1 MGISFREKLSSASKK
16 LREAAGDVRGKAAPL
31 REKLTSLHV
40 KGIHKENAGAADAEA
55 EQGTAGTKST
65 SGRFH
70 MPHFPFTG
78 RKPGEPERPAS
89 AQSAAPGAAPEE
101 KTATQP
107 EAGTEQKDGEIT
119 GRMKWVANPL
129 KSGWDALS
137 GKMPPKEKVEEKMD
151 RAGSFLK
158 KQAGILAA
166 NLPRRED
173 FSEAFSRA
181 GEKAREGFR
190 AVSGKIRSAGA
201 KNGEEQSGPSLR
213 ERVDELRDILYIKR
227 KKSRPEEKD
236 VPGTS
241 VTSADGATQSAETG
255 RNVEK
260 GAATEGGRP
269 TAEQQEA
276 ELGRLKWVA
285 NPLKYGWQAVTKKIP
300 HGEDVSAA
308 AQKAGQ
314 LLKEGASSVSA
325 AAERIREN
333 RKVAAACRTV
343 ADKAREGLR
352 NVEGRIPLLKK
363 FQNKKQDEQS
373 SGPSAE
379 DIWLLGKSEVTS
391 SPAKDGTAAP
401 GQTPGSDVIEADSLL
416 ITEPPSNNVSS
427 DKAQEQTAPEPIAE
441 SVSEVTPAE
450 SAQPDEEAVS
460 TQNAAETVAE
470 TALSESAQPE
480 EKAASTQNSAET
492 VAETAPSESV
502 QPEEEAVS
510 TQDAAETVA
519 EAAPSESAQPEEEA
533 APTQDAAETVAEAA
547 PAESA
552 QPEEKNVSTQD
563 AAETVAEAAPSE
575 SVQPEEEAVSTQ
587 DAAETVAEA
596 APSESAQP
604 EEEAAPTQD
613 AAETVAE
620 AAPAESAQPE
630 EKNVSTQD
638 AAETVAEAAPSESVQ
653 PEEEAVSTQDA
664 AETVAEAAPSESA
677 QPDEEAVSTQNAA
690 ETVAETARS
699 ESAQP
704 EEETAGGHQ
713 AAETA
718 PEEKLESSD
727 SGKEAAPG
735 FFGRLKN
742 RVSGRAKHL
751 KPVREVVGYT
761 AGKAGSI
768 VKEELGAVADRLP
781 DREAVAGA
789 MKGAVRDARKK
800 LSSAAEGL
808 KKKAGDAADINFA
821 EKAREGAGFLRGR
834 FRSLREKIHPAEE
847 IRKSAAAAGNRIRN
861 AADRAEEDIREAA
874 ERIPSGETVRENVRG
889 VLGRMG
895 SLQEKLR
902 RKPADPYQSGNRGVQ
917 AIGRLARG
925 ISHGA
930 ADLADMSHALGSM
943 AANGLTNKA
952 ALPALEELL
961 NQTFRH
967 YGKVRS
973 IEFRDGTLALG
984 MKISGIREIVPVSV
998 GTVIMSPDGRTLSFS
1013 DFASTVPAVARGLEL
1028 LAVENGPVSVAD
1040 RKTAAVLRSARWLGL
1055 INTQKGRK

>member
-40 KGIHKENAGAADAEA
+40 KGIHKENAGAADADA
-55 EQGTAGTKST
+55 EQGTAETKST

-78 RKPGEPERPAS
+78 RKPGEPESPAS
-89 AQSAAPGAAPEE
+89 AQSAASGAAPEE

-107 EAGTEQKDGEIT
+107 KAGTEQKDGEIT

-137 GKMPPKEKVEEKMD
+137 DKMPPKEKVEEKMD

-190 AVSGKIRSAGA
+190 AVSGKIRSASA

-213 ERVDELRDILYIKR
+213 ERVDELRDILYIKK

-241 VTSADGATQSAETG
+241 GTSADGTTQSAETG

-260 GAATEGGRP
+260 GAAPEGGQP

-314 LLKEGASSVSA
+314 LLKEGSSSVSA
-325 AAERIREN
+325 AAERICEN

-363 FQNKKQDEQS
+363 FQNKKQDGQS

-391 SPAKDGTAAP
+391 SPAKEETATL

-416 ITEPPSNNVSS
+416 ITEQPSNNVSS
-427 DKAQEQTAPEPIAE
+427 GKAQDQTAPEPIAE

-450 SAQPDEEAVS
+450 SAQPEKEAAP
-460 TQNAAETVAE
+460 TQDAAETVAE
-470 TALSESAQPE
+470 A
-480 EKAASTQNSAET
+480 
-492 VAETAPSESV
+492 APSESV
-502 QPEEEAVS
+502 QPEEEAAP

-533 APTQDAAETVAEAA
+533 A
-547 PAESA
+547 
-552 QPEEKNVSTQD
+552 
-563 AAETVAEAAPSE
+563 
-575 SVQPEEEAVSTQ
+575 
-587 DAAETVAEA
+587 
-596 APSESAQP
+596 
-604 EEEAAPTQD
+604 
-613 AAETVAE
+613 
-620 AAPAESAQPE
+620 
-630 EKNVSTQD
+630 
-638 AAETVAEAAPSESVQ
+638 
-653 PEEEAVSTQDA
+653 
-664 AETVAEAAPSESA
+664 
-677 QPDEEAVSTQNAA
+677 
-690 ETVAETARS
+690 
-699 ESAQP
+699 
-704 EEETAGGHQ
+704 GGHQ

-718 PEEKLESSD
+718 PEEKPESSD

-761 AGKAGSI
+761 AGQAGSI

-781 DREAVAGA
+781 DREAIAGA
-789 MKGAVRDARKK
+789 MKGAVRDAREK

-847 IRKSAAAAGNRIRN
+847 IRKSAEAAGNRIRN
-861 AADRAEEDIREAA
+861 AAGRAEEDIREAA

-902 RKPADPYQSGNRGVQ
+902 RKPADPYQSGNRGIQ

-952 ALPALEELL
+952 ALPALEGLL

-1040 RKTAAVLRSARWLGL
+1040 GKTAAVLRSARWLGL

>member
-40 KGIHKENAGAADAEA
+40 KGIHKENAGAADADA

-78 RKPGEPERPAS
+78 RKPGEPESPAS

-137 GKMPPKEKVEEKMD
+137 DKMPPKEKVEEKMD

-236 VPGTS
+236 VPGTPG
-241 VTSADGATQSAETG
+241 TSADRTTQSAETG

-260 GAATEGGRP
+260 GAAPEGGQP

-416 ITEPPSNNVSS
+416 ITEQPSNNVSS
-427 DKAQEQTAPEPIAE
+427 GKAQDQTAPEPIAE
-441 SVSEVTPAE
+441 PVSEVTPAE
-450 SAQPDEEAVS
+450 SVQPEEEAVS
-460 TQNAAETVAE
+460 TQGTAETAAETV
-470 TALSESAQPE
+470 LSESAQPE

-492 VAETAPSESV
+492 VAEAVPSESA
-502 QPEEEAVS
+502 QPEEEAVP

-519 EAAPSESAQPEEEA
+519 EAVPSESAQPEEEA

-552 QPEEKNVSTQD
+552 QPEE
-563 AAETVAEAAPSE
+563 
-575 SVQPEEEAVSTQ
+575 
-587 DAAETVAEA
+587 
-596 APSESAQP
+596 
-604 EEEAAPTQD
+604 EAAPTQD

-630 EKNVSTQD
+630 EKTVSTQD
-638 AAETVAEAAPSESVQ
+638 AAETVAETACSESVQ

-677 QPDEEAVSTQNAA
+677 QPDEE
-690 ETVAETARS
+690 
-699 ESAQP
+699 
-704 EEETAGGHQ
+704 TAGGNQ

-718 PEEKLESSD
+718 PEEKPESSD

-789 MKGAVRDARKK
+789 MKGAVRDAREKF
-800 LSSAAEGL
+800 SSAAEGL

-1040 RKTAAVLRSARWLGL
+1040 GKTAAVLRSARWLGL

>member
-31 REKLTSLHV
+31 REKLASLHV
-40 KGIHKENAGAADAEA
+40 KGIHKENAGAADADA

-78 RKPGEPERPAS
+78 RKPGEPESPAS

-137 GKMPPKEKVEEKMD
+137 DKMPPKEKVEEKMD

-236 VPGTS
+236 VPGTPG
-241 VTSADGATQSAETG
+241 TSADRTTQSAETG

-260 GAATEGGRP
+260 GAAPEGGQP

-416 ITEPPSNNVSS
+416 ITEQPSNNVSS
-427 DKAQEQTAPEPIAE
+427 GKAQDQTAPEPIAE
-441 SVSEVTPAE
+441 PVSEVTPAE
-450 SAQPDEEAVS
+450 SVQPEEEAVS
-460 TQNAAETVAE
+460 TQGTAETAAETV
-470 TALSESAQPE
+470 LSESAQPE

-492 VAETAPSESV
+492 VAEAVPSESA

-510 TQDAAETVA
+510 TQNAAETVAETARSESAQPEEEAVPTQDAAETVA
-519 EAAPSESAQPEEEA
+519 EAVPSESAQPEEEA

-552 QPEEKNVSTQD
+552 QPEEKTVSTQD
-563 AAETVAEAAPSE
+563 
-575 SVQPEEEAVSTQ
+575 
-587 DAAETVAEA
+587 
-596 APSESAQP
+596 
-604 EEEAAPTQD
+604 
-613 AAETVAE
+613 
-620 AAPAESAQPE
+620 
-630 EKNVSTQD
+630 
-638 AAETVAEAAPSESVQ
+638 
-653 PEEEAVSTQDA
+653 
-664 AETVAEAAPSESA
+664 
-677 QPDEEAVSTQNAA
+677 AA

-699 ESAQP
+699 ESVQP
-704 EEETAGGHQ
+704 EEK
-713 AAETA
+713 
-718 PEEKLESSD
+718 PESSD

-789 MKGAVRDARKK
+789 MKGAVRDAREK

-930 ADLADMSHALGSM
+930 ADLADMTHALGSM

-1040 RKTAAVLRSARWLGL
+1040 GKTAAVLRSARWLGL

>member
-16 LREAAGDVRGKAAPL
+16 LRETAGDVRGKAAPL

-40 KGIHKENAGAADAEA
+40 KGIHKENAGAADADA

-78 RKPGEPERPAS
+78 RKPGEPESPAS

-137 GKMPPKEKVEEKMD
+137 DKMPPKEKVEEKMD

-236 VPGTS
+236 VPGTPG
-241 VTSADGATQSAETG
+241 TSADRTTQSAETG

-260 GAATEGGRP
+260 GAAPEGGQP

-416 ITEPPSNNVSS
+416 ITEQPSNNVSS
-427 DKAQEQTAPEPIAE
+427 GKAQDQTAPEPIAE
-441 SVSEVTPAE
+441 PVSEVTPAE
-450 SAQPDEEAVS
+450 SVQPEEEAVS
-460 TQNAAETVAE
+460 TQGTAETAAETAR
-470 TALSESAQPE
+470 SESA
-480 EKAASTQNSAET
+480 
-492 VAETAPSESV
+492 

-519 EAAPSESAQPEEEA
+519 EAVPSESAQPEEEA

-552 QPEEKNVSTQD
+552 QPEEKTVSTQD
-563 AAETVAEAAPSE
+563 AAETVAETAR
-575 SVQPEEEAVSTQ
+575 
-587 DAAETVAEA
+587 
-596 APSESAQP
+596 
-604 EEEAAPTQD
+604 
-613 AAETVAE
+613 
-620 AAPAESAQPE
+620 
-630 EKNVSTQD
+630 
-638 AAETVAEAAPSESVQ
+638 SESVQ

-677 QPDEEAVSTQNAA
+677 QPDEE
-690 ETVAETARS
+690 
-699 ESAQP
+699 
-704 EEETAGGHQ
+704 TAGGNQ

-718 PEEKLESSD
+718 PEEKPESSD

-789 MKGAVRDARKK
+789 MKGAVRDAREK

-1040 RKTAAVLRSARWLGL
+1040 GKTAAVLRSARWLGL
-1055 INTQKGRK
+1055 INTQQGRK

>member
-40 KGIHKENAGAADAEA
+40 KGIHKENAGAADADA
-55 EQGTAGTKST
+55 EQGTAETKST

-78 RKPGEPERPAS
+78 RKPGEPESPAS
-89 AQSAAPGAAPEE
+89 AQSAASGAAPEE

-107 EAGTEQKDGEIT
+107 KAGTEQKDGEIT

-137 GKMPPKEKVEEKMD
+137 DKMPPKEKVEEKMD

-190 AVSGKIRSAGA
+190 AVSGKIRSASA

-213 ERVDELRDILYIKR
+213 ERVDELRDILYIKK

-241 VTSADGATQSAETG
+241 GTSADGTTQSAETG

-260 GAATEGGRP
+260 GAAPEGGQP

-314 LLKEGASSVSA
+314 LLKEGSSSVSA
-325 AAERIREN
+325 AAERICEN

-363 FQNKKQDEQS
+363 FQNKKQDGQS

-391 SPAKDGTAAP
+391 SPAKEETATL

-416 ITEPPSNNVSS
+416 ITEQPSNNVSS
-427 DKAQEQTAPEPIAE
+427 GKAQDQTAPEPIAE

-450 SAQPDEEAVS
+450 SAQPEKEA
-460 TQNAAETVAE
+460 
-470 TALSESAQPE
+470 
-480 EKAASTQNSAET
+480 
-492 VAETAPSESV
+492 AP
-502 QPEEEAVS
+502 

-519 EAAPSESAQPEEEA
+519 EAAPSESAKPEEEVVSTQDTAETAAETVLSESAQSEEKA
-533 APTQDAAETVAEAA
+533 APTQNATETA
-547 PAESA
+547 
-552 QPEEKNVSTQD
+552 
-563 AAETVAEAAPSE
+563 
-575 SVQPEEEAVSTQ
+575 
-587 DAAETVAEA
+587 AEA

-604 EEEAAPTQD
+604 EEEAA
-613 AAETVAE
+613 
-620 AAPAESAQPE
+620 
-630 EKNVSTQD
+630 
-638 AAETVAEAAPSESVQ
+638 
-653 PEEEAVSTQDA
+653 
-664 AETVAEAAPSESA
+664 
-677 QPDEEAVSTQNAA
+677 
-690 ETVAETARS
+690 
-699 ESAQP
+699 
-704 EEETAGGHQ
+704 GGHQ

-718 PEEKLESSD
+718 PEEKPESSD

-761 AGKAGSI
+761 AGQAGSI

-781 DREAVAGA
+781 DREAIAGA
-789 MKGAVRDARKK
+789 MKGAVRDAREK

-847 IRKSAAAAGNRIRN
+847 IRKSAEAAGNRIRN
-861 AADRAEEDIREAA
+861 AAGRAEEDIREAA

-902 RKPADPYQSGNRGVQ
+902 RKPADPYQSGNRGIQ

-952 ALPALEELL
+952 ALPALEGLL

-1040 RKTAAVLRSARWLGL
+1040 GKTAAVLRSARWLGL

>member
-40 KGIHKENAGAADAEA
+40 KGIHKENAGAADAGA
-55 EQGTAGTKST
+55 EQGTAETKST

-78 RKPGEPERPAS
+78 RKPGEPESPAS

-137 GKMPPKEKVEEKMD
+137 DKMPPKEKVEEKMD

-236 VPGTS
+236 VPGTPG
-241 VTSADGATQSAETG
+241 TSADRTTQSAETG

-260 GAATEGGRP
+260 GAAPEGGQP

-533 APTQDAAETVAEAA
+533 ASTQNSAETVAEA
-547 PAESA
+547 
-552 QPEEKNVSTQD
+552 V
-563 AAETVAEAAPSE
+563 PSE
-575 SVQPEEEAVSTQ
+575 SAQPEEEAVSTQ

-596 APSESAQP
+596 VPSESAQP

-630 EKNVSTQD
+630 EKTVSTQD
-638 AAETVAEAAPSESVQ
+638 AAETVAETACSESVQ

-677 QPDEEAVSTQNAA
+677 QPDEE
-690 ETVAETARS
+690 
-699 ESAQP
+699 
-704 EEETAGGHQ
+704 TAGGNQ

-718 PEEKLESSD
+718 PEEKPESSD

-789 MKGAVRDARKK
+789 MKGAVRDAREK

-1040 RKTAAVLRSARWLGL
+1040 GKTAAVLRSARWLGL
-1055 INTQKGRK
+1055 INTQQGRK

>member
-40 KGIHKENAGAADAEA
+40 KGIHKENAGAADADA
-55 EQGTAGTKST
+55 EQRTAGTKST

-78 RKPGEPERPAS
+78 RKPGEPESPAS

-137 GKMPPKEKVEEKMD
+137 DKMPPKEKVEEKMD

-236 VPGTS
+236 VPGTPG
-241 VTSADGATQSAETG
+241 TSADRTTQSAETG

-260 GAATEGGRP
+260 GAAPEGGQP

-492 VAETAPSESV
+492 VAEAVPSESA

-519 EAAPSESAQPEEEA
+519 EAVPSESAQPEEEA

-552 QPEEKNVSTQD
+552 QPEEKT
-563 AAETVAEAAPSE
+563 
-575 SVQPEEEAVSTQ
+575 
-587 DAAETVAEA
+587 
-596 APSESAQP
+596 
-604 EEEAAPTQD
+604 
-613 AAETVAE
+613 
-620 AAPAESAQPE
+620 
-630 EKNVSTQD
+630 
-638 AAETVAEAAPSESVQ
+638 
-653 PEEEAVSTQDA
+653 VSTQDA

-677 QPDEEAVSTQNAA
+677 QPDEE
-690 ETVAETARS
+690 
-699 ESAQP
+699 
-704 EEETAGGHQ
+704 TAGGNQ

-718 PEEKLESSD
+718 PEEKPESSD

-789 MKGAVRDARKK
+789 MKGAVRDAREK

-1040 RKTAAVLRSARWLGL
+1040 GKTAAVLRSARWLGL
-1055 INTQKGRK
+1055 INTQQGRK

>member
-31 REKLTSLHV
+31 RGKLTSLHV
-40 KGIHKENAGAADAEA
+40 KGIHKGNAGAADADA
-55 EQGTAGTKST
+55 EQGTAETKST

-78 RKPGEPERPAS
+78 RKPGEPESPAS
-89 AQSAAPGAAPEE
+89 AQSSAPGAAPEE

-137 GKMPPKEKVEEKMD
+137 DKMPPKEKVEEKMD

-213 ERVDELRDILYIKR
+213 ERVDELRDILYIKK

-241 VTSADGATQSAETG
+241 GTSADGTTQSAETG

-260 GAATEGGRP
+260 GAAPEGGQP

-314 LLKEGASSVSA
+314 LLKEGSSSVSA
-325 AAERIREN
+325 AAERICEN

-391 SPAKDGTAAP
+391 SPAKEETAAP

-416 ITEPPSNNVSS
+416 ITEQPSNNVFSG
-427 DKAQEQTAPEPIAE
+427 KAQDQTAPEPIAE
-441 SVSEVTPAE
+441 PVSEVMPAE
-450 SAQPDEEAVS
+450 SAQPDEEAAP
-460 TQNAAETVAE
+460 TQDAAETVAE
-470 TALSESAQPE
+470 AAPAESAQPEEEAVPTQDAAETVAEAAPAESAQPE
-480 EKAASTQNSAET
+480 EKAASTQN
-492 VAETAPSESV
+492 
-502 QPEEEAVS
+502 
-510 TQDAAETVA
+510 AAETVA
-519 EAAPSESAQPEEEA
+519 EAAPAESAQPEEEA

-552 QPEEKNVSTQD
+552 QPEEKTVSTQD
-563 AAETVAEAAPSE
+563 AAETVAETALSE

-596 APSESAQP
+596 VPSESAQSEEKAAPTQNATETAAEAAPSESAQP
-604 EEEAAPTQD
+604 EEEA
-613 AAETVAE
+613 
-620 AAPAESAQPE
+620 
-630 EKNVSTQD
+630 
-638 AAETVAEAAPSESVQ
+638 
-653 PEEEAVSTQDA
+653 
-664 AETVAEAAPSESA
+664 
-677 QPDEEAVSTQNAA
+677 
-690 ETVAETARS
+690 
-699 ESAQP
+699 
-704 EEETAGGHQ
+704 AGGHQ

-718 PEEKLESSD
+718 PEEKPESSD

-742 RVSGRAKHL
+742 RVSGRAKRL

-781 DREAVAGA
+781 DREAVTGA
-789 MKGAVRDARKK
+789 MKGAVRDARDK

-847 IRKSAAAAGNRIRN
+847 IRKSAEASGNRIRN
-861 AADRAEEDIREAA
+861 AAGRAEEDIREAA
-874 ERIPSGETVRENVRG
+874 ERIPSGETVRKKVGG

-902 RKPADPYQSGNRGVQ
+902 GKPADPYQSGNRGVQ
-917 AIGRLARG
+917 AIGRLAG
-925 ISHGA
+925 ASAMAPLIS
-930 ADLADMSHALGSM
+930 
-943 AANGLTNKA
+943 
-952 ALPALEELL
+952 
-961 NQTFRH
+961 
-967 YGKVRS
+967 
-973 IEFRDGTLALG
+973 
-984 MKISGIREIVPVSV
+984 
-998 GTVIMSPDGRTLSFS
+998 RT
-1013 DFASTVPAVARGLEL
+1013 
-1028 LAVENGPVSVAD
+1028 
-1040 RKTAAVLRSARWLGL
+1040 
-1055 INTQKGRK
+1055 

>member
-40 KGIHKENAGAADAEA
+40 KGIHKENAGAADADA

-78 RKPGEPERPAS
+78 RKPGEPESPAS

-137 GKMPPKEKVEEKMD
+137 DKMPPKEKVEEKMD

-236 VPGTS
+236 VPGTPG
-241 VTSADGATQSAETG
+241 TSADRTTQSAETG

-260 GAATEGGRP
+260 GAAPEGGQP

-416 ITEPPSNNVSS
+416 ITEQPSNNVSS
-427 DKAQEQTAPEPIAE
+427 GKAQDQTAPEPIAE
-441 SVSEVTPAE
+441 PVSEVTPAE
-450 SAQPDEEAVS
+450 SVQPEEEAVS
-460 TQNAAETVAE
+460 TQGTAETAAETV
-470 TALSESAQPE
+470 LSESAQPE

-492 VAETAPSESV
+492 VAEAVPSESA
-502 QPEEEAVS
+502 QPEEEAVP

-519 EAAPSESAQPEEEA
+519 EAEPSESAQPEEEA

-552 QPEEKNVSTQD
+552 QPEEKTVSTQD
-563 AAETVAEAAPSE
+563 AAETVAETAC
-575 SVQPEEEAVSTQ
+575 
-587 DAAETVAEA
+587 
-596 APSESAQP
+596 
-604 EEEAAPTQD
+604 
-613 AAETVAE
+613 
-620 AAPAESAQPE
+620 
-630 EKNVSTQD
+630 
-638 AAETVAEAAPSESVQ
+638 SESVQ

-677 QPDEEAVSTQNAA
+677 QPDEE
-690 ETVAETARS
+690 
-699 ESAQP
+699 
-704 EEETAGGHQ
+704 TAGGNQ

-718 PEEKLESSD
+718 PEEKPESSD

-789 MKGAVRDARKK
+789 MKGAVRDAREK

-1040 RKTAAVLRSARWLGL
+1040 GKTAAVLRSARWLGL

>member
-40 KGIHKENAGAADAEA
+40 KGIHKENAGADDADA
-55 EQGTAGTKST
+55 EQGTAETKST

-78 RKPGEPERPAS
+78 RKPGEPESPAS
-89 AQSAAPGAAPEE
+89 AQSAASGAAPEE

-107 EAGTEQKDGEIT
+107 KAGTEQKDGEIT

-137 GKMPPKEKVEEKMD
+137 DKMPPKEKVEEKMD

-190 AVSGKIRSAGA
+190 AVSGKIRSASA

-213 ERVDELRDILYIKR
+213 ERVDELRDILYIKK

-241 VTSADGATQSAETG
+241 GTSADGTTQSAETG

-260 GAATEGGRP
+260 GAAPEGGQP

-314 LLKEGASSVSA
+314 LLKEGSSSVSA
-325 AAERIREN
+325 AAERICEN

-363 FQNKKQDEQS
+363 FQNKKQDGQS

-391 SPAKDGTAAP
+391 SPAKEETATL

-416 ITEPPSNNVSS
+416 ITEQPSNNVSS
-427 DKAQEQTAPEPIAE
+427 GKAQDQTAPEPIAE

-450 SAQPDEEAVS
+450 SAQPEKEA
-460 TQNAAETVAE
+460 
-470 TALSESAQPE
+470 
-480 EKAASTQNSAET
+480 
-492 VAETAPSESV
+492 AP
-502 QPEEEAVS
+502 

-533 APTQDAAETVAEAA
+533 A
-547 PAESA
+547 
-552 QPEEKNVSTQD
+552 
-563 AAETVAEAAPSE
+563 
-575 SVQPEEEAVSTQ
+575 
-587 DAAETVAEA
+587 
-596 APSESAQP
+596 
-604 EEEAAPTQD
+604 
-613 AAETVAE
+613 
-620 AAPAESAQPE
+620 
-630 EKNVSTQD
+630 
-638 AAETVAEAAPSESVQ
+638 
-653 PEEEAVSTQDA
+653 
-664 AETVAEAAPSESA
+664 
-677 QPDEEAVSTQNAA
+677 
-690 ETVAETARS
+690 
-699 ESAQP
+699 
-704 EEETAGGHQ
+704 GGHQ

-718 PEEKLESSD
+718 PEEKPESSD

-761 AGKAGSI
+761 AGQAGSI

-781 DREAVAGA
+781 DREAIAGA
-789 MKGAVRDARKK
+789 MKGAVRDAREK

-847 IRKSAAAAGNRIRN
+847 IRKSAEAAGNRIRN
-861 AADRAEEDIREAA
+861 AAGRAEEDIREAA

-902 RKPADPYQSGNRGVQ
+902 RKPADPYQSGNRGIQ

-952 ALPALEELL
+952 ALPALEGLL

-1040 RKTAAVLRSARWLGL
+1040 GKTAAVLRSARWLGL

>member
-1 MGISFREKLSSASKK
+1 MEK
-16 LREAAGDVRGKAAPL
+16 
-31 REKLTSLHV
+31 
-40 KGIHKENAGAADAEA
+40 
-55 EQGTAGTKST
+55 
-65 SGRFH
+65 
-70 MPHFPFTG
+70 
-78 RKPGEPERPAS
+78 
-89 AQSAAPGAAPEE
+89 GAAPE
-101 KTATQP
+101 
-107 EAGTEQKDGEIT
+107 
-119 GRMKWVANPL
+119 
-129 KSGWDALS
+129 
-137 GKMPPKEKVEEKMD
+137 
-151 RAGSFLK
+151 
-158 KQAGILAA
+158 
-166 NLPRRED
+166 
-173 FSEAFSRA
+173 
-181 GEKAREGFR
+181 
-190 AVSGKIRSAGA
+190 
-201 KNGEEQSGPSLR
+201 
-213 ERVDELRDILYIKR
+213 
-227 KKSRPEEKD
+227 
-236 VPGTS
+236 
-241 VTSADGATQSAETG
+241 
-255 RNVEK
+255 
-260 GAATEGGRP
+260 GGQP

-314 LLKEGASSVSA
+314 LLKEGSSSVSA
-325 AAERIREN
+325 AAERICEN

-363 FQNKKQDEQS
+363 FQNKKQDGQS

-391 SPAKDGTAAP
+391 SPAKEETATL

-416 ITEPPSNNVSS
+416 ITEQPSNNVSS
-427 DKAQEQTAPEPIAE
+427 GKAQDQTAPEPIAE

-450 SAQPDEEAVS
+450 SAQPEKEA
-460 TQNAAETVAE
+460 
-470 TALSESAQPE
+470 
-480 EKAASTQNSAET
+480 
-492 VAETAPSESV
+492 AP
-502 QPEEEAVS
+502 

-519 EAAPSESAQPEEEA
+519 EAAPSESA
-533 APTQDAAETVAEAA
+533 
-547 PAESA
+547 
-552 QPEEKNVSTQD
+552 K
-563 AAETVAEAAPSE
+563 
-575 SVQPEEEAVSTQ
+575 PEEEAVSTQ
-587 DAAETVAEA
+587 DTAETAAETVLSESAQSEEKAAPTQDATETAAEA

-604 EEEAAPTQD
+604 EEEAA
-613 AAETVAE
+613 
-620 AAPAESAQPE
+620 
-630 EKNVSTQD
+630 
-638 AAETVAEAAPSESVQ
+638 
-653 PEEEAVSTQDA
+653 
-664 AETVAEAAPSESA
+664 
-677 QPDEEAVSTQNAA
+677 
-690 ETVAETARS
+690 
-699 ESAQP
+699 
-704 EEETAGGHQ
+704 GGHQ

-718 PEEKLESSD
+718 PEEKPESSD

-761 AGKAGSI
+761 AGQAGSI

-781 DREAVAGA
+781 DREAIAGA
-789 MKGAVRDARKK
+789 MKGAVRDAREK

-847 IRKSAAAAGNRIRN
+847 IRKSAEAAGNRIRN
-861 AADRAEEDIREAA
+861 AAGRAEEDIREAA

-902 RKPADPYQSGNRGVQ
+902 RKPADPYQSGNRGIQ

-952 ALPALEELL
+952 ALPALEGLL

-1040 RKTAAVLRSARWLGL
+1040 GKTAAVLRSARWLGL

>member
-40 KGIHKENAGAADAEA
+40 KGIHKENAGAADADA

-78 RKPGEPERPAS
+78 RKPGEPESPAS

-137 GKMPPKEKVEEKMD
+137 DKMPPKEKVEEKMD

-236 VPGTS
+236 VPGTPG
-241 VTSADGATQSAETG
+241 TSADRTTQSAETG

-260 GAATEGGRP
+260 GAAPEGGQP

-416 ITEPPSNNVSS
+416 ITEQPSNNVSS
-427 DKAQEQTAPEPIAE
+427 GKAQDQTAPEPIAE
-441 SVSEVTPAE
+441 PVSEVTPAE
-450 SAQPDEEAVS
+450 SVQPEEEAVS
-460 TQNAAETVAE
+460 TQGTAETAAETV
-470 TALSESAQPE
+470 LSESAQPE

-492 VAETAPSESV
+492 VAEAVPSESAQPEEEAV
-502 QPEEEAVS
+502 STQNAAETVAETARSESAQPEEEAVS

-519 EAAPSESAQPEEEA
+519 EAVSSESAQPEEEA

-552 QPEEKNVSTQD
+552 QPEE
-563 AAETVAEAAPSE
+563 
-575 SVQPEEEAVSTQ
+575 
-587 DAAETVAEA
+587 
-596 APSESAQP
+596 
-604 EEEAAPTQD
+604 EAAPTQD

-630 EKNVSTQD
+630 EKTVSTQD
-638 AAETVAEAAPSESVQ
+638 
-653 PEEEAVSTQDA
+653 
-664 AETVAEAAPSESA
+664 
-677 QPDEEAVSTQNAA
+677 AA

-704 EEETAGGHQ
+704 EEETAGGNQ

-718 PEEKLESSD
+718 PEEKPESSD

-789 MKGAVRDARKK
+789 MKGAVRDAREK

-1040 RKTAAVLRSARWLGL
+1040 GKTAAVLRSARWLGL

>member
-1 MGISFREKLSSASKK
+1 M
-16 LREAAGDVRGKAAPL
+16 RGKAAPL

-40 KGIHKENAGAADAEA
+40 KGIHKENAGAADADA

-78 RKPGEPERPAS
+78 RKPGEPESPAS

-137 GKMPPKEKVEEKMD
+137 DKMPPKEKVEEKMD

-236 VPGTS
+236 VPGTPG
-241 VTSADGATQSAETG
+241 TSADRTTQSAETG

-260 GAATEGGRP
+260 GAAPEGGQP

-416 ITEPPSNNVSS
+416 ITEQPSNNVSS
-427 DKAQEQTAPEPIAE
+427 GKAQDQTAPEPIAE
-441 SVSEVTPAE
+441 PVSEVTPAE
-450 SAQPDEEAVS
+450 SVQPEEEAVS
-460 TQNAAETVAE
+460 TQGTAETAAETV
-470 TALSESAQPE
+470 LSESAQPE

-492 VAETAPSESV
+492 VAEAVPSESAQPEEEAV
-502 QPEEEAVS
+502 STQNAAETVAETARSESAQPEEEAVS

-519 EAAPSESAQPEEEA
+519 EAVPSESAQPEEEA

-552 QPEEKNVSTQD
+552 QPEEKT
-563 AAETVAEAAPSE
+563 
-575 SVQPEEEAVSTQ
+575 
-587 DAAETVAEA
+587 
-596 APSESAQP
+596 
-604 EEEAAPTQD
+604 
-613 AAETVAE
+613 
-620 AAPAESAQPE
+620 
-630 EKNVSTQD
+630 
-638 AAETVAEAAPSESVQ
+638 
-653 PEEEAVSTQDA
+653 VSTQDA

-677 QPDEEAVSTQNAA
+677 QPDEE
-690 ETVAETARS
+690 
-699 ESAQP
+699 
-704 EEETAGGHQ
+704 TAGGNQ

-718 PEEKLESSD
+718 PEEKPESSD

-789 MKGAVRDARKK
+789 MKGAVRDAREK

-1040 RKTAAVLRSARWLGL
+1040 GKTAAVLRSARWLGL
-1055 INTQKGRK
+1055 INTQQGRK

>member
-40 KGIHKENAGAADAEA
+40 KGIHKENAGAADADA

-78 RKPGEPERPAS
+78 RKPGEPESPAS

-137 GKMPPKEKVEEKMD
+137 DKMPPKEKVEEKMD

-236 VPGTS
+236 VPGTPG
-241 VTSADGATQSAETG
+241 TSADRTTQSAETG

-260 GAATEGGRP
+260 GAAPEGGQP

-427 DKAQEQTAPEPIAE
+427 GKAQEQTAPEPIAE

-519 EAAPSESAQPEEEA
+519 EAVPSESAQPEEEA

-552 QPEEKNVSTQD
+552 QPEEKT
-563 AAETVAEAAPSE
+563 
-575 SVQPEEEAVSTQ
+575 
-587 DAAETVAEA
+587 
-596 APSESAQP
+596 
-604 EEEAAPTQD
+604 
-613 AAETVAE
+613 
-620 AAPAESAQPE
+620 
-630 EKNVSTQD
+630 
-638 AAETVAEAAPSESVQ
+638 
-653 PEEEAVSTQDA
+653 VSTQDA

-677 QPDEEAVSTQNAA
+677 QPDEE
-690 ETVAETARS
+690 
-699 ESAQP
+699 
-704 EEETAGGHQ
+704 TAGGNQ

-718 PEEKLESSD
+718 PEEKPESSD

-789 MKGAVRDARKK
+789 MKGAVRDAREK

-902 RKPADPYQSGNRGVQ
+902 RKPADPYQSGNRGIQ

-952 ALPALEELL
+952 ALPALEGLL

-1040 RKTAAVLRSARWLGL
+1040 GKTAAVLRSARWLGL

>member
-1 MGISFREKLSSASKK
+1 M
-16 LREAAGDVRGKAAPL
+16 RGKAAPL

-40 KGIHKENAGAADAEA
+40 KGIHKENAGAADADA

-78 RKPGEPERPAS
+78 RKPGEPESPAS

-137 GKMPPKEKVEEKMD
+137 DKMPPKEKVEEKMD

-201 KNGEEQSGPSLR
+201 KNGEEQSGSSLR

-236 VPGTS
+236 VPGTPG
-241 VTSADGATQSAETG
+241 TSADRTTQSAETG

-260 GAATEGGRP
+260 GAAPEGGQP

-416 ITEPPSNNVSS
+416 ITEQPSNNVSS
-427 DKAQEQTAPEPIAE
+427 GKAQDQTAPEPIAE
-441 SVSEVTPAE
+441 PVSEVTPAE
-450 SAQPDEEAVS
+450 SVQPEEEAVS
-460 TQNAAETVAE
+460 TQGTAETAAETV
-470 TALSESAQPE
+470 LSESAQPE

-492 VAETAPSESV
+492 VAEAVPSESA

-510 TQDAAETVA
+510 TQNAAETVAETARSESAQPEEEAVPTQDAAETVA
-519 EAAPSESAQPEEEA
+519 EAVPSESAQPEEEA

-552 QPEEKNVSTQD
+552 QPEE
-563 AAETVAEAAPSE
+563 
-575 SVQPEEEAVSTQ
+575 
-587 DAAETVAEA
+587 
-596 APSESAQP
+596 
-604 EEEAAPTQD
+604 EAAPTQD

-630 EKNVSTQD
+630 EKTVSTQD
-638 AAETVAEAAPSESVQ
+638 
-653 PEEEAVSTQDA
+653 
-664 AETVAEAAPSESA
+664 
-677 QPDEEAVSTQNAA
+677 AA

-699 ESAQP
+699 ESVQP
-704 EEETAGGHQ
+704 EEK
-713 AAETA
+713 
-718 PEEKLESSD
+718 PESSD

-789 MKGAVRDARKK
+789 MKGAVRDAREK

-984 MKISGIREIVPVSV
+984 MKISGIREIVSVSV

-1040 RKTAAVLRSARWLGL
+1040 GKTAAVLRSARWLGL

>member
-40 KGIHKENAGAADAEA
+40 KGIHKENAGAADADA

-78 RKPGEPERPAS
+78 RKPGEPESPAS

-137 GKMPPKEKVEEKMD
+137 DKMPPKEKVEEKMD

-236 VPGTS
+236 VPGTPG
-241 VTSADGATQSAETG
+241 TSADRTTQSAETG

-260 GAATEGGRP
+260 GAAPEGGQP

-416 ITEPPSNNVSS
+416 ITEQPSNNVSS
-427 DKAQEQTAPEPIAE
+427 GKAQDQTAPEPIAE
-441 SVSEVTPAE
+441 PVSEVTPAE
-450 SAQPDEEAVS
+450 SVQPEEEAVS
-460 TQNAAETVAE
+460 TQGTAETAAETV
-470 TALSESAQPE
+470 LSESAQPE

-492 VAETAPSESV
+492 VAEAVPSESA

-510 TQDAAETVA
+510 TQNAAETVAETARSESAQPEEEAVPTQDAAETVA
-519 EAAPSESAQPEEEA
+519 EAVPSESAQPEEEA

-552 QPEEKNVSTQD
+552 QPEEKT
-563 AAETVAEAAPSE
+563 
-575 SVQPEEEAVSTQ
+575 
-587 DAAETVAEA
+587 
-596 APSESAQP
+596 
-604 EEEAAPTQD
+604 
-613 AAETVAE
+613 
-620 AAPAESAQPE
+620 
-630 EKNVSTQD
+630 
-638 AAETVAEAAPSESVQ
+638 
-653 PEEEAVSTQDA
+653 VSTQDA

-677 QPDEEAVSTQNAA
+677 QPDEE
-690 ETVAETARS
+690 
-699 ESAQP
+699 
-704 EEETAGGHQ
+704 TAGGNQ

-718 PEEKLESSD
+718 PEEKPESSD

-789 MKGAVRDARKK
+789 MKGAVRDAREK

-1040 RKTAAVLRSARWLGL
+1040 GKTAAVLRSARWLGL

>member
-40 KGIHKENAGAADAEA
+40 KGIHKENAGAADADA

-78 RKPGEPERPAS
+78 RKPGEPESPAS

-137 GKMPPKEKVEEKMD
+137 DKMPPKEKVEEKMD

-236 VPGTS
+236 VPGTPG
-241 VTSADGATQSAETG
+241 TSADRTTQSAETG

-260 GAATEGGRP
+260 GAAPEGGQP

-519 EAAPSESAQPEEEA
+519 EAAPSESAQPEEKA
-533 APTQDAAETVAEAA
+533 ASTQNSAETVAE
-547 PAESA
+547 
-552 QPEEKNVSTQD
+552 T
-563 AAETVAEAAPSE
+563 
-575 SVQPEEEAVSTQ
+575 
-587 DAAETVAEA
+587 
-596 APSESAQP
+596 
-604 EEEAAPTQD
+604 
-613 AAETVAE
+613 
-620 AAPAESAQPE
+620 
-630 EKNVSTQD
+630 
-638 AAETVAEAAPSESVQ
+638 APSESVQ

-677 QPDEEAVSTQNAA
+677 QPDEE
-690 ETVAETARS
+690 
-699 ESAQP
+699 
-704 EEETAGGHQ
+704 TAGGNQ

-718 PEEKLESSD
+718 PEEKPESSD

-789 MKGAVRDARKK
+789 MKGAVRDAREK

-1040 RKTAAVLRSARWLGL
+1040 GKTAAVLRSARWLGL
-1055 INTQKGRK
+1055 INTQQGRK

>member
-40 KGIHKENAGAADAEA
+40 KGIHKENAGAADADA

-78 RKPGEPERPAS
+78 RKPGEPESPAS

-137 GKMPPKEKVEEKMD
+137 DKMPPKEKVEEKMD

-236 VPGTS
+236 VPGTPG
-241 VTSADGATQSAETG
+241 TSADRTTQSAETG

-260 GAATEGGRP
+260 GAAPEGGQP

-416 ITEPPSNNVSS
+416 ITEQPSNNVSS
-427 DKAQEQTAPEPIAE
+427 GKAQDQTAPEPIAE
-441 SVSEVTPAE
+441 PVSEVTPAE
-450 SAQPDEEAVS
+450 SVQPEEEAVS
-460 TQNAAETVAE
+460 TQGTAETAAETV
-470 TALSESAQPE
+470 LSESAQPE

-492 VAETAPSESV
+492 VAEAVPSESAQPEEEAV
-502 QPEEEAVS
+502 STQNAAETVAETARSESAQPEEEAVS

-519 EAAPSESAQPEEEA
+519 EAVPSESAQPEEEA

-552 QPEEKNVSTQD
+552 QPEEKTVSTQD
-563 AAETVAEAAPSE
+563 AAETVAETAR
-575 SVQPEEEAVSTQ
+575 
-587 DAAETVAEA
+587 
-596 APSESAQP
+596 
-604 EEEAAPTQD
+604 
-613 AAETVAE
+613 
-620 AAPAESAQPE
+620 
-630 EKNVSTQD
+630 
-638 AAETVAEAAPSESVQ
+638 SESVQ

-677 QPDEEAVSTQNAA
+677 QPDEE
-690 ETVAETARS
+690 
-699 ESAQP
+699 
-704 EEETAGGHQ
+704 TAGGNQ

-718 PEEKLESSD
+718 PEERPESSD
-727 SGKEAAPG
+727 SGKDAAPG

-789 MKGAVRDARKK
+789 MKGAVRDAREKF
-800 LSSAAEGL
+800 SSAAEGL

-1040 RKTAAVLRSARWLGL
+1040 GKTAAVLRSARWLGL

>member
-40 KGIHKENAGAADAEA
+40 KGIHKENAGAADADA

-78 RKPGEPERPAS
+78 RKPGEPESPAS

-137 GKMPPKEKVEEKMD
+137 DKMPPKEKVEEKMD

-236 VPGTS
+236 VPGTPG
-241 VTSADGATQSAETG
+241 TSADRTTQSAETG

-260 GAATEGGRP
+260 GAAPEGGQP

-450 SAQPDEEAVS
+450 SAQP
-460 TQNAAETVAE
+460 
-470 TALSESAQPE
+470 
-480 EKAASTQNSAET
+480 
-492 VAETAPSESV
+492 
-502 QPEEEAVS
+502 
-510 TQDAAETVA
+510 
-519 EAAPSESAQPEEEA
+519 
-533 APTQDAAETVAEAA
+533 
-547 PAESA
+547 
-552 QPEEKNVSTQD
+552 
-563 AAETVAEAAPSE
+563 
-575 SVQPEEEAVSTQ
+575 
-587 DAAETVAEA
+587 
-596 APSESAQP
+596 
-604 EEEAAPTQD
+604 
-613 AAETVAE
+613 
-620 AAPAESAQPE
+620 
-630 EKNVSTQD
+630 
-638 AAETVAEAAPSESVQ
+638 
-653 PEEEAVSTQDA
+653 EEEAVSTQDA

-677 QPDEEAVSTQNAA
+677 QPDEE
-690 ETVAETARS
+690 
-699 ESAQP
+699 
-704 EEETAGGHQ
+704 TAGGNQ

-718 PEEKLESSD
+718 PEEKPESSD

-789 MKGAVRDARKK
+789 MKGAVRDAREK

-1040 RKTAAVLRSARWLGL
+1040 GKTAAVLRSARWLGL
-1055 INTQKGRK
+1055 INTQQGRK

>member
-1 MGISFREKLSSASKK
+1 LGISFREKLSSASKK

-40 KGIHKENAGAADAEA
+40 KGIHKENAGAADADA

-78 RKPGEPERPAS
+78 RKPGEPESPAS

-137 GKMPPKEKVEEKMD
+137 DKMPPKEKVEEKMD

-236 VPGTS
+236 VPGTPG
-241 VTSADGATQSAETG
+241 TSADRTTQSAETG

-260 GAATEGGRP
+260 GAAPEGGQP

-416 ITEPPSNNVSS
+416 ITEQPSNNVSS
-427 DKAQEQTAPEPIAE
+427 GKAQDQTAPEPIAE
-441 SVSEVTPAE
+441 PVSEVTPAE
-450 SAQPDEEAVS
+450 SVQPEEEAVS
-460 TQNAAETVAE
+460 TQGTAETAAETV
-470 TALSESAQPE
+470 LSESAQPE

-492 VAETAPSESV
+492 VAEAVPSESAQPEEEAV
-502 QPEEEAVS
+502 STQNAAETVAETARSESAQPEEEAVS

-519 EAAPSESAQPEEEA
+519 EAVPSESAQPEEEA

-552 QPEEKNVSTQD
+552 QPEEKTVSTQD
-563 AAETVAEAAPSE
+563 AAETVAETAR
-575 SVQPEEEAVSTQ
+575 
-587 DAAETVAEA
+587 
-596 APSESAQP
+596 
-604 EEEAAPTQD
+604 
-613 AAETVAE
+613 
-620 AAPAESAQPE
+620 
-630 EKNVSTQD
+630 
-638 AAETVAEAAPSESVQ
+638 SESVQ

-677 QPDEEAVSTQNAA
+677 QPDEE
-690 ETVAETARS
+690 
-699 ESAQP
+699 
-704 EEETAGGHQ
+704 TAGGNQ

-718 PEEKLESSD
+718 PEEKPESSD

-789 MKGAVRDARKK
+789 MKGAVRDAREKF
-800 LSSAAEGL
+800 SSAAEGL

-834 FRSLREKIHPAEE
+834 FRSLRKKIHPAEE

-1040 RKTAAVLRSARWLGL
+1040 GKTAAVLRSARWLGL

>member
-40 KGIHKENAGAADAEA
+40 KGIHKENAGAADADA

-78 RKPGEPERPAS
+78 RKPGEPESPAS

-137 GKMPPKEKVEEKMD
+137 DKMPPKEKVEEKMD

-236 VPGTS
+236 VPGTPG
-241 VTSADGATQSAETG
+241 TSADRTTQSAETG

-260 GAATEGGRP
+260 GAAPEGGQP

-519 EAAPSESAQPEEEA
+519 EAAPSESAQPEEKA
-533 APTQDAAETVAEAA
+533 ASTQNSAETVAEA
-547 PAESA
+547 
-552 QPEEKNVSTQD
+552 V
-563 AAETVAEAAPSE
+563 PSE
-575 SVQPEEEAVSTQ
+575 SAQPEEEAVSTQ

-596 APSESAQP
+596 VPSESAQP

-630 EKNVSTQD
+630 EKTVSTQD
-638 AAETVAEAAPSESVQ
+638 AAETVAETARSESVQ

-677 QPDEEAVSTQNAA
+677 QPDEE
-690 ETVAETARS
+690 
-699 ESAQP
+699 
-704 EEETAGGHQ
+704 TAGGNQ

-718 PEEKLESSD
+718 PEEKPESSD

-789 MKGAVRDARKK
+789 MKGAVRDAREK

-821 EKAREGAGFLRGR
+821 EKTREGAGFLRGR

-1040 RKTAAVLRSARWLGL
+1040 GKTAAVLRSARWLGL
-1055 INTQKGRK
+1055 INTQQGRK

>member
-40 KGIHKENAGAADAEA
+40 KGIHKENAGAADADA
-55 EQGTAGTKST
+55 EQGTAETKST

-78 RKPGEPERPAS
+78 RKPGEPESPAS
-89 AQSAAPGAAPEE
+89 AQSAASGAAPEE

-137 GKMPPKEKVEEKMD
+137 DKMPPKEKVEETMD

-190 AVSGKIRSAGA
+190 AVSGKNRSAGA
-201 KNGEEQSGPSLR
+201 KNGEEQGGPSLR
-213 ERVDELRDILYIKR
+213 ERVDELRDILYIK
-227 KKSRPEEKD
+227 KKKNRTEEKD

-241 VTSADGATQSAETG
+241 GTSADGTTQSAETG
-255 RNVEK
+255 RNVKK
-260 GAATEGGRP
+260 GAAPEGGQP

-276 ELGRLKWVA
+276 ELGRLKWAA

-391 SPAKDGTAAP
+391 SPAKEETAAP

-416 ITEPPSNNVSS
+416 ITEQPSNNVSS
-427 DKAQEQTAPEPIAE
+427 GKAQDQTAPEPIAE

-450 SAQPDEEAVS
+450 SAQPEEEAAP
-460 TQNAAETVAE
+460 TQDAAETVAE
-470 TALSESAQPE
+470 AAPSESAQPEEKAVSTQDTAETAAETVLSESAQPE
-480 EKAASTQNSAET
+480 EK
-492 VAETAPSESV
+492 TA
-502 QPEEEAVS
+502 S

-533 APTQDAAETVAEAA
+533 A
-547 PAESA
+547 
-552 QPEEKNVSTQD
+552 
-563 AAETVAEAAPSE
+563 
-575 SVQPEEEAVSTQ
+575 
-587 DAAETVAEA
+587 
-596 APSESAQP
+596 
-604 EEEAAPTQD
+604 
-613 AAETVAE
+613 
-620 AAPAESAQPE
+620 
-630 EKNVSTQD
+630 
-638 AAETVAEAAPSESVQ
+638 
-653 PEEEAVSTQDA
+653 
-664 AETVAEAAPSESA
+664 
-677 QPDEEAVSTQNAA
+677 
-690 ETVAETARS
+690 
-699 ESAQP
+699 
-704 EEETAGGHQ
+704 GGHQ

-718 PEEKLESSD
+718 PEEKPESSD

-789 MKGAVRDARKK
+789 MKGAVRDAREK

-834 FRSLREKIHPAEE
+834 LRSLREKIHPAEE
-847 IRKSAAAAGNRIRN
+847 IRKSAEAAGNRIRI
-861 AADRAEEDIREAA
+861 AAGRAEEDIREAA

-1013 DFASTVPAVARGLEL
+1013 DFTSTVSAVARGLEL

-1040 RKTAAVLRSARWLGL
+1040 GKTAAVLRSARWLGL

>member
-40 KGIHKENAGAADAEA
+40 KGIHKENAGAADADA

-78 RKPGEPERPAS
+78 RKPGEPESPAS

-137 GKMPPKEKVEEKMD
+137 DKMPPKEKVEEKMD

-236 VPGTS
+236 VPGTPG
-241 VTSADGATQSAETG
+241 TSADRTTQSAETG

-260 GAATEGGRP
+260 GAAPEGGQP

-416 ITEPPSNNVSS
+416 ITEQPSNNVSS
-427 DKAQEQTAPEPIAE
+427 GKAQDQTAPEPIAE
-441 SVSEVTPAE
+441 PVSEVTPAE
-450 SAQPDEEAVS
+450 SVQPEEKAVS
-460 TQNAAETVAE
+460 TQGTAETAAETV
-470 TALSESAQPE
+470 LSESAQPE

-492 VAETAPSESV
+492 VAE
-502 QPEEEAVS
+502 AV
-510 TQDAAETVA
+510 
-519 EAAPSESAQPEEEA
+519 PSESAQPEEEA

-552 QPEEKNVSTQD
+552 QPEEKTVSTQD
-563 AAETVAEAAPSE
+563 AAETVAETAR
-575 SVQPEEEAVSTQ
+575 
-587 DAAETVAEA
+587 
-596 APSESAQP
+596 
-604 EEEAAPTQD
+604 
-613 AAETVAE
+613 
-620 AAPAESAQPE
+620 
-630 EKNVSTQD
+630 
-638 AAETVAEAAPSESVQ
+638 SESVQ

-677 QPDEEAVSTQNAA
+677 QPDEEA
-690 ETVAETARS
+690 
-699 ESAQP
+699 
-704 EEETAGGHQ
+704 AGGNQ

-718 PEEKLESSD
+718 PEEKPESSD

-789 MKGAVRDARKK
+789 MKGAVRDAREK

-1040 RKTAAVLRSARWLGL
+1040 GKTAAVLRSARWLGL

>member
-40 KGIHKENAGAADAEA
+40 KGIHKENAGAADADA

-78 RKPGEPERPAS
+78 RKPGEPESPAS

-137 GKMPPKEKVEEKMD
+137 DKMPPKEKVEEKMD

-236 VPGTS
+236 VPGTPG
-241 VTSADGATQSAETG
+241 TSADRTTQSAETG

-260 GAATEGGRP
+260 GAAPEGGQP

-416 ITEPPSNNVSS
+416 ITEQPSNNVSS
-427 DKAQEQTAPEPIAE
+427 GKAQDQTAPEPIAE
-441 SVSEVTPAE
+441 PVSEVTPAE
-450 SAQPDEEAVS
+450 SVQPEEEAVS
-460 TQNAAETVAE
+460 TQGTAETAAETV
-470 TALSESAQPE
+470 LSESAQPE

-492 VAETAPSESV
+492 VAE
-502 QPEEEAVS
+502 AV
-510 TQDAAETVA
+510 
-519 EAAPSESAQPEEEA
+519 PSESA
-533 APTQDAAETVAEAA
+533 
-547 PAESA
+547 
-552 QPEEKNVSTQD
+552 
-563 AAETVAEAAPSE
+563 
-575 SVQPEEEAVSTQ
+575 
-587 DAAETVAEA
+587 
-596 APSESAQP
+596 
-604 EEEAAPTQD
+604 
-613 AAETVAE
+613 
-620 AAPAESAQPE
+620 
-630 EKNVSTQD
+630 
-638 AAETVAEAAPSESVQ
+638 Q

-677 QPDEEAVSTQNAA
+677 QPDEE
-690 ETVAETARS
+690 
-699 ESAQP
+699 
-704 EEETAGGHQ
+704 TAGGNQ

-718 PEEKLESSD
+718 PEEKPESSD

-789 MKGAVRDARKK
+789 MKGAVRDAREK

-1040 RKTAAVLRSARWLGL
+1040 GKTAAVLRSARWLGL

>member
-40 KGIHKENAGAADAEA
+40 KGIHKENAGAADADA
-55 EQGTAGTKST
+55 EQGTAETKST

-78 RKPGEPERPAS
+78 RKPGEPESPAS
-89 AQSAAPGAAPEE
+89 AQSAASGAAPEE

-107 EAGTEQKDGEIT
+107 KAGTEQKDGEIT

-137 GKMPPKEKVEEKMD
+137 DKMPPKEKVEEKMD

-190 AVSGKIRSAGA
+190 AVSGKIRSASA

-213 ERVDELRDILYIKR
+213 ERVDELRDILYIKK

-241 VTSADGATQSAETG
+241 GTSADGTTQSAETG

-260 GAATEGGRP
+260 GAAPEGGQP

-314 LLKEGASSVSA
+314 LLKEGSSSVSA
-325 AAERIREN
+325 AAERICEN

-363 FQNKKQDEQS
+363 FQNKKQDGQS

-391 SPAKDGTAAP
+391 SPAKEETATP

-416 ITEPPSNNVSS
+416 ITEQPSNNVSS
-427 DKAQEQTAPEPIAE
+427 GKAQDQTAPEPIAE

-450 SAQPDEEAVS
+450 SAQPEKEA
-460 TQNAAETVAE
+460 
-470 TALSESAQPE
+470 
-480 EKAASTQNSAET
+480 
-492 VAETAPSESV
+492 AP
-502 QPEEEAVS
+502 

-533 APTQDAAETVAEAA
+533 A
-547 PAESA
+547 
-552 QPEEKNVSTQD
+552 
-563 AAETVAEAAPSE
+563 
-575 SVQPEEEAVSTQ
+575 
-587 DAAETVAEA
+587 
-596 APSESAQP
+596 
-604 EEEAAPTQD
+604 
-613 AAETVAE
+613 
-620 AAPAESAQPE
+620 
-630 EKNVSTQD
+630 
-638 AAETVAEAAPSESVQ
+638 
-653 PEEEAVSTQDA
+653 
-664 AETVAEAAPSESA
+664 
-677 QPDEEAVSTQNAA
+677 
-690 ETVAETARS
+690 
-699 ESAQP
+699 
-704 EEETAGGHQ
+704 GGHQ

-718 PEEKLESSD
+718 PEEKPESSD

-761 AGKAGSI
+761 AGQAGSI

-781 DREAVAGA
+781 DREAIAGA
-789 MKGAVRDARKK
+789 MKGAVRDAREK

-847 IRKSAAAAGNRIRN
+847 IRKSAEAAGNRIRN
-861 AADRAEEDIREAA
+861 AAGRAEEDIREAA

-902 RKPADPYQSGNRGVQ
+902 RKPADPYQSGNRGIQ

-952 ALPALEELL
+952 ALPALEGLL

-1040 RKTAAVLRSARWLGL
+1040 GKTAAVLRSARWLGL

>member
-40 KGIHKENAGAADAEA
+40 KGIHKENAGAADADA

-78 RKPGEPERPAS
+78 RKPGEPESPAS

-137 GKMPPKEKVEEKMD
+137 DKMPPKEKVEEKMD

-236 VPGTS
+236 VPGTPG
-241 VTSADGATQSAETG
+241 TSADRTTQSAETG

-260 GAATEGGRP
+260 GAAPEGGQP

-416 ITEPPSNNVSS
+416 ITEQPSNNVSS
-427 DKAQEQTAPEPIAE
+427 GKAQDQTAPEPIAE
-441 SVSEVTPAE
+441 PVSEVTPAE
-450 SAQPDEEAVS
+450 SVQPEEEAVS
-460 TQNAAETVAE
+460 TQGTAETAAETV
-470 TALSESAQPE
+470 LSESAQPE

-492 VAETAPSESV
+492 VAEAVPSESAQPEEEAV
-502 QPEEEAVS
+502 STQNAAETVAETARSESAQPEEEAVS

-519 EAAPSESAQPEEEA
+519 EAVPSESAQPEEEA

-552 QPEEKNVSTQD
+552 QPEEKTVSTQD
-563 AAETVAEAAPSE
+563 AAETVAETAR
-575 SVQPEEEAVSTQ
+575 
-587 DAAETVAEA
+587 
-596 APSESAQP
+596 
-604 EEEAAPTQD
+604 
-613 AAETVAE
+613 
-620 AAPAESAQPE
+620 
-630 EKNVSTQD
+630 
-638 AAETVAEAAPSESVQ
+638 SESVQ

-677 QPDEEAVSTQNAA
+677 QPDEE
-690 ETVAETARS
+690 
-699 ESAQP
+699 
-704 EEETAGGHQ
+704 TAGGNQ

-718 PEEKLESSD
+718 PEEKPESSD

-789 MKGAVRDARKK
+789 MKGAVRDAREK

-1040 RKTAAVLRSARWLGL
+1040 GKTAAVLRSARWLGL

>member
-40 KGIHKENAGAADAEA
+40 KGIHKENAGAADADA
-55 EQGTAGTKST
+55 EQGTAETKST

-78 RKPGEPERPAS
+78 RKPGEPESPAS
-89 AQSAAPGAAPEE
+89 AQSAASGAAPEE

-107 EAGTEQKDGEIT
+107 KAGTEQKDGEIT

-137 GKMPPKEKVEEKMD
+137 DKMPPKEKVEEKMD

-190 AVSGKIRSAGA
+190 AVSGKIRSASA

-213 ERVDELRDILYIKR
+213 ERVDELRDILYIKK

-241 VTSADGATQSAETG
+241 GTSADGTTQSAETG

-260 GAATEGGRP
+260 GAAPEGGQP

-314 LLKEGASSVSA
+314 LLKEGSSSVSA
-325 AAERIREN
+325 AAERICEN

-363 FQNKKQDEQS
+363 FQNKKQDGQS

-391 SPAKDGTAAP
+391 SPAKEETATL

-416 ITEPPSNNVSS
+416 ITEQPSNNVSS
-427 DKAQEQTAPEPIAE
+427 GKAQDQTAPEPIAE

-450 SAQPDEEAVS
+450 SAQPEKEA
-460 TQNAAETVAE
+460 
-470 TALSESAQPE
+470 
-480 EKAASTQNSAET
+480 
-492 VAETAPSESV
+492 AP
-502 QPEEEAVS
+502 

-519 EAAPSESAQPEEEA
+519 EAAPSESA
-533 APTQDAAETVAEAA
+533 
-547 PAESA
+547 
-552 QPEEKNVSTQD
+552 K
-563 AAETVAEAAPSE
+563 
-575 SVQPEEEAVSTQ
+575 PEEEAVSTQ
-587 DAAETVAEA
+587 DTAETAAETVLSESAQSEEKAAPTQNATETAAEA

-604 EEEAAPTQD
+604 EEEAA
-613 AAETVAE
+613 
-620 AAPAESAQPE
+620 
-630 EKNVSTQD
+630 
-638 AAETVAEAAPSESVQ
+638 
-653 PEEEAVSTQDA
+653 
-664 AETVAEAAPSESA
+664 
-677 QPDEEAVSTQNAA
+677 
-690 ETVAETARS
+690 
-699 ESAQP
+699 
-704 EEETAGGHQ
+704 GGHQ

-718 PEEKLESSD
+718 PEEKPESSD

-761 AGKAGSI
+761 AGQAGSI

-781 DREAVAGA
+781 DREAIAGA
-789 MKGAVRDARKK
+789 MKGAVRDAREK

-847 IRKSAAAAGNRIRN
+847 IRKSAEAAGNRIRN
-861 AADRAEEDIREAA
+861 AAGRAEEDIREAA

-902 RKPADPYQSGNRGVQ
+902 RKPADPYQSGNRGIQ

-952 ALPALEELL
+952 ALPALEGLL

-1028 LAVENGPVSVAD
+1028 LTVENGPVSVAD
-1040 RKTAAVLRSARWLGL
+1040 GKTAAVLRSARWLGL

>member
-1 MGISFREKLSSASKK
+1 M
-16 LREAAGDVRGKAAPL
+16 
-31 REKLTSLHV
+31 
-40 KGIHKENAGAADAEA
+40 
-55 EQGTAGTKST
+55 
-65 SGRFH
+65 
-70 MPHFPFTG
+70 
-78 RKPGEPERPAS
+78 
-89 AQSAAPGAAPEE
+89 
-101 KTATQP
+101 
-107 EAGTEQKDGEIT
+107 
-119 GRMKWVANPL
+119 
-129 KSGWDALS
+129 
-137 GKMPPKEKVEEKMD
+137 
-151 RAGSFLK
+151 
-158 KQAGILAA
+158 
-166 NLPRRED
+166 
-173 FSEAFSRA
+173 
-181 GEKAREGFR
+181 
-190 AVSGKIRSAGA
+190 
-201 KNGEEQSGPSLR
+201 
-213 ERVDELRDILYIKR
+213 
-227 KKSRPEEKD
+227 
-236 VPGTS
+236 
-241 VTSADGATQSAETG
+241 
-255 RNVEK
+255 
-260 GAATEGGRP
+260 
-269 TAEQQEA
+269 
-276 ELGRLKWVA
+276 A

-416 ITEPPSNNVSS
+416 ITEQPSNNVSS
-427 DKAQEQTAPEPIAE
+427 GKAQDQTAPEPIAE
-441 SVSEVTPAE
+441 PVSEVTPA
-450 SAQPDEEAVS
+450 
-460 TQNAAETVAE
+460 
-470 TALSESAQPE
+470 
-480 EKAASTQNSAET
+480 
-492 VAETAPSESV
+492 ESV

-552 QPEEKNVSTQD
+552 QPEE
-563 AAETVAEAAPSE
+563 
-575 SVQPEEEAVSTQ
+575 
-587 DAAETVAEA
+587 
-596 APSESAQP
+596 
-604 EEEAAPTQD
+604 
-613 AAETVAE
+613 
-620 AAPAESAQPE
+620 
-630 EKNVSTQD
+630 
-638 AAETVAEAAPSESVQ
+638 
-653 PEEEAVSTQDA
+653 
-664 AETVAEAAPSESA
+664 
-677 QPDEEAVSTQNAA
+677 
-690 ETVAETARS
+690 
-699 ESAQP
+699 
-704 EEETAGGHQ
+704 ETAGGHQ

-718 PEEKLESSD
+718 QEEKPESSD

-789 MKGAVRDARKK
+789 MKGAVRDAREK

-821 EKAREGAGFLRGR
+821 EKAREGAGFLRGKL
-834 FRSLREKIHPAEE
+834 RSLREKIHPAEE

-1040 RKTAAVLRSARWLGL
+1040 GKTAAVLRSARWLGL
-1055 INTQKGRK
+1055 INTQQGRK

>member
-40 KGIHKENAGAADAEA
+40 KGIHKENAGAADADA

-78 RKPGEPERPAS
+78 RKPGEPESPAS

-137 GKMPPKEKVEEKMD
+137 DKMPPKEKVEEKMD

-236 VPGTS
+236 VPGTPG
-241 VTSADGATQSAETG
+241 TSADRTTQSAETG

-260 GAATEGGRP
+260 GAAPEGGQP

-416 ITEPPSNNVSS
+416 ITEQPSNNVSS
-427 DKAQEQTAPEPIAE
+427 GKAQDQTAPEPIAE
-441 SVSEVTPAE
+441 PVSEVTPAE
-450 SAQPDEEAVS
+450 SVQPEEEAVS
-460 TQNAAETVAE
+460 TQGTAETAAETV
-470 TALSESAQPE
+470 LSESAQPE

-492 VAETAPSESV
+492 VAEAVPSESA

-519 EAAPSESAQPEEEA
+519 ETARSESAQPEEEAAPGKDAAETVAGGAPAESAQPEEEA

-552 QPEEKNVSTQD
+552 QPEEKTVSTQD
-563 AAETVAEAAPSE
+563 AAETVAETAR
-575 SVQPEEEAVSTQ
+575 
-587 DAAETVAEA
+587 
-596 APSESAQP
+596 
-604 EEEAAPTQD
+604 
-613 AAETVAE
+613 
-620 AAPAESAQPE
+620 
-630 EKNVSTQD
+630 
-638 AAETVAEAAPSESVQ
+638 SESVQ

-677 QPDEEAVSTQNAA
+677 QPDEE
-690 ETVAETARS
+690 
-699 ESAQP
+699 
-704 EEETAGGHQ
+704 TAGGNQ

-718 PEEKLESSD
+718 PEEKPESSD

-789 MKGAVRDARKK
+789 MKGAVRDAREK

-1040 RKTAAVLRSARWLGL
+1040 GKTAAVLRSARWLGL
-1055 INTQKGRK
+1055 INTQQGRK

>member
-40 KGIHKENAGAADAEA
+40 KGIHKENAGAADADA
-55 EQGTAGTKST
+55 EQGTAETKST

-78 RKPGEPERPAS
+78 RKPGEPESPAS
-89 AQSAAPGAAPEE
+89 AQSAASGAAPEE

-107 EAGTEQKDGEIT
+107 KAGTEQKDGEIT

-137 GKMPPKEKVEEKMD
+137 DKMPPKEKVEEKMD
-151 RAGSFLK
+151 QAGSFLK

-190 AVSGKIRSAGA
+190 AVSGKIRSASA

-213 ERVDELRDILYIKR
+213 ERVDELRDILYIKK

-241 VTSADGATQSAETG
+241 GTSADGTTQSAETG

-260 GAATEGGRP
+260 GAAPEGGQP

-314 LLKEGASSVSA
+314 LLKEGSSSVSA
-325 AAERIREN
+325 AAERICEN

-363 FQNKKQDEQS
+363 FQNKKQDGQS

-391 SPAKDGTAAP
+391 SPAKEETATL

-416 ITEPPSNNVSS
+416 ITEQPSNNVSS
-427 DKAQEQTAPEPIAE
+427 GKAQDQTAPEPIAE

-450 SAQPDEEAVS
+450 SAQPEKEAAP
-460 TQNAAETVAE
+460 TQDAAETVAE
-470 TALSESAQPE
+470 A
-480 EKAASTQNSAET
+480 
-492 VAETAPSESV
+492 APSESV
-502 QPEEEAVS
+502 QPEEEAAP
-510 TQDAAETVA
+510 TQDAAETVAEAAPSESAKPEEEAVSTQDTAETAAETVLSESAQSEEKAAPTQNATETAA

-547 PAESA
+547 P
-552 QPEEKNVSTQD
+552 
-563 AAETVAEAAPSE
+563 
-575 SVQPEEEAVSTQ
+575 
-587 DAAETVAEA
+587 
-596 APSESAQP
+596 SESAQP
-604 EEEAAPTQD
+604 EEEA
-613 AAETVAE
+613 
-620 AAPAESAQPE
+620 
-630 EKNVSTQD
+630 
-638 AAETVAEAAPSESVQ
+638 
-653 PEEEAVSTQDA
+653 
-664 AETVAEAAPSESA
+664 
-677 QPDEEAVSTQNAA
+677 
-690 ETVAETARS
+690 
-699 ESAQP
+699 
-704 EEETAGGHQ
+704 AGGHQ

-718 PEEKLESSD
+718 PEEKPESSD

-761 AGKAGSI
+761 AGQAGSI

-781 DREAVAGA
+781 DREAIAGA
-789 MKGAVRDARKK
+789 MKGAVRDAREK

-847 IRKSAAAAGNRIRN
+847 IRKSAEAAGNRIRN
-861 AADRAEEDIREAA
+861 AAGRAEEDIREAA

-902 RKPADPYQSGNRGVQ
+902 RKPADPYQSGNRGIQ

-952 ALPALEELL
+952 ALPALEGLL

-1040 RKTAAVLRSARWLGL
+1040 GKTAAVLRSARWLGL

>member
-40 KGIHKENAGAADAEA
+40 KGIHKENAGAADADA

-78 RKPGEPERPAS
+78 RKPGEPESPAS

-137 GKMPPKEKVEEKMD
+137 DKMPPKEKVEEKMD

-236 VPGTS
+236 VPGTPG
-241 VTSADGATQSAETG
+241 TSADRTTQSAETG

-260 GAATEGGRP
+260 GAAPEGGQP

-325 AAERIREN
+325 AAEKIREN

-427 DKAQEQTAPEPIAE
+427 GKAQDQTAPEPIAE
-441 SVSEVTPAE
+441 PVSEVTPAE
-450 SAQPDEEAVS
+450 SAQPEEEAVP
-460 TQNAAETVAE
+460 TQDTAEAAAETV
-470 TALSESAQPE
+470 LSESAQPE
-480 EKAASTQNSAET
+480 EEAASTQNSAET
-492 VAETAPSESV
+492 VAETVPSESA

-510 TQDAAETVA
+510 TQNAAETVA
-519 EAAPSESAQPEEEA
+519 EAAPSESAQPEEE
-533 APTQDAAETVAEAA
+533 TA
-547 PAESA
+547 PA
-552 QPEEKNVSTQD
+552 QD
-563 AAETVAEAAPSE
+563 
-575 SVQPEEEAVSTQ
+575 
-587 DAAETVAEA
+587 
-596 APSESAQP
+596 
-604 EEEAAPTQD
+604 
-613 AAETVAE
+613 
-620 AAPAESAQPE
+620 
-630 EKNVSTQD
+630 
-638 AAETVAEAAPSESVQ
+638 
-653 PEEEAVSTQDA
+653 
-664 AETVAEAAPSESA
+664 
-677 QPDEEAVSTQNAA
+677 AA

-699 ESAQP
+699 ESVQP
-704 EEETAGGHQ
+704 EEETAGGNQ

-718 PEEKLESSD
+718 PEEKPESSD
-727 SGKEAAPG
+727 SGKEATPG

-789 MKGAVRDARKK
+789 MKGAVRDAREKF
-800 LSSAAEGL
+800 SSAAEGL

-861 AADRAEEDIREAA
+861 AAGRAEEDIREAA

-1040 RKTAAVLRSARWLGL
+1040 GKTAAVLRSARWLGL

>member
-1 MGISFREKLSSASKK
+1 M
-16 LREAAGDVRGKAAPL
+16 RGKAAPL

-40 KGIHKENAGAADAEA
+40 KGIHKENAGAADADA

-78 RKPGEPERPAS
+78 RKPGEPESPAS

-137 GKMPPKEKVEEKMD
+137 DKMPPKEKVEEKMD

-236 VPGTS
+236 VPGTPG
-241 VTSADGATQSAETG
+241 TSADRTTQSAETG

-260 GAATEGGRP
+260 GAAPEGGQP

-416 ITEPPSNNVSS
+416 ITEQPSNNVSS
-427 DKAQEQTAPEPIAE
+427 GKAQDQTAPEPIAE
-441 SVSEVTPAE
+441 PVSEVTPAE
-450 SAQPDEEAVS
+450 SVQPEEEAVS
-460 TQNAAETVAE
+460 TQGTAETAAETV
-470 TALSESAQPE
+470 LSESAQPE

-492 VAETAPSESV
+492 VAE
-502 QPEEEAVS
+502 AV
-510 TQDAAETVA
+510 
-519 EAAPSESAQPEEEA
+519 PSESAQPE
-533 APTQDAAETVAEAA
+533 
-547 PAESA
+547 
-552 QPEEKNVSTQD
+552 
-563 AAETVAEAAPSE
+563 
-575 SVQPEEEAVSTQ
+575 
-587 DAAETVAEA
+587 
-596 APSESAQP
+596 
-604 EEEAAPTQD
+604 
-613 AAETVAE
+613 
-620 AAPAESAQPE
+620 
-630 EKNVSTQD
+630 
-638 AAETVAEAAPSESVQ
+638 
-653 PEEEAVSTQDA
+653 
-664 AETVAEAAPSESA
+664 
-677 QPDEEAVSTQNAA
+677 EEAVSTQNAA

-704 EEETAGGHQ
+704 EEEAVPTQDAAETVAEAVPSESAQPDEETAGGNQ

-718 PEEKLESSD
+718 PEEKPESSD

-789 MKGAVRDARKK
+789 MKGAVRDAREK

-1040 RKTAAVLRSARWLGL
+1040 GKTAAVLRSARWLGL

>member
-1 MGISFREKLSSASKK
+1 M
-16 LREAAGDVRGKAAPL
+16 RGKAAPL

-181 GEKAREGFR
+181 GEKDREGFR

-260 GAATEGGRP
+260 GAAPEGGRP

-416 ITEPPSNNVSS
+416 ITEQPSNNVSS
-427 DKAQEQTAPEPIAE
+427 GKAQDQTAPEPIAE
-441 SVSEVTPAE
+441 PVSEVTPAE
-450 SAQPDEEAVS
+450 SVQPEEEAVS
-460 TQNAAETVAE
+460 TQGTAETAAETV
-470 TALSESAQPE
+470 LSESAQPE

-492 VAETAPSESV
+492 VAE
-502 QPEEEAVS
+502 AV
-510 TQDAAETVA
+510 
-519 EAAPSESAQPEEEA
+519 PSESAQPEEEA
-533 APTQDAAETVAEAA
+533 VSTQNAAETVAETAR
-547 PAESA
+547 
-552 QPEEKNVSTQD
+552 
-563 AAETVAEAAPSE
+563 
-575 SVQPEEEAVSTQ
+575 
-587 DAAETVAEA
+587 
-596 APSESAQP
+596 
-604 EEEAAPTQD
+604 
-613 AAETVAE
+613 
-620 AAPAESAQPE
+620 
-630 EKNVSTQD
+630 
-638 AAETVAEAAPSESVQ
+638 SESVQ

-677 QPDEEAVSTQNAA
+677 QPDEE
-690 ETVAETARS
+690 
-699 ESAQP
+699 
-704 EEETAGGHQ
+704 TAGGNQ

-718 PEEKLESSD
+718 PEEKPESSD

-789 MKGAVRDARKK
+789 MKGAVRDAREK

-847 IRKSAAAAGNRIRN
+847 IRKSATAAGNRIRN

-1040 RKTAAVLRSARWLGL
+1040 GKTAAVLRSARWLGL

>member
-40 KGIHKENAGAADAEA
+40 KGIHKENAGAADADA

-78 RKPGEPERPAS
+78 RKPGEPESPAS

-137 GKMPPKEKVEEKMD
+137 DKMPPKEKVEEKMD

-236 VPGTS
+236 VPGTPG
-241 VTSADGATQSAETG
+241 TSADRTTQSAETG

-260 GAATEGGRP
+260 GAAPEGGQP

-427 DKAQEQTAPEPIAE
+427 GKAQEQTAPEPIAE

-519 EAAPSESAQPEEEA
+519 EAAPSESAQPEEKA
-533 APTQDAAETVAEAA
+533 ASTQNSAETVAE
-547 PAESA
+547 
-552 QPEEKNVSTQD
+552 T
-563 AAETVAEAAPSE
+563 APSE
-575 SVQPEEEAVSTQ
+575 SAQPEEEAVSTQ

-596 APSESAQP
+596 VPSESAQP

-630 EKNVSTQD
+630 EKTVSTQD
-638 AAETVAEAAPSESVQ
+638 AAETVAETARSESVQ

-677 QPDEEAVSTQNAA
+677 QPDEE
-690 ETVAETARS
+690 
-699 ESAQP
+699 
-704 EEETAGGHQ
+704 TAGGNQ

-718 PEEKLESSD
+718 PEEKPESSD

-789 MKGAVRDARKK
+789 MKGAVRDAREK

-902 RKPADPYQSGNRGVQ
+902 RKPADPYQSGNRGIQ

-952 ALPALEELL
+952 ALPALEGLL

-1040 RKTAAVLRSARWLGL
+1040 GKTAAVLRSARWLGL

>member
-40 KGIHKENAGAADAEA
+40 KGIHKENAGAADADA
-55 EQGTAGTKST
+55 EQGTAETKST

-78 RKPGEPERPAS
+78 RKPGELESPAS
-89 AQSAAPGAAPEE
+89 AQSAASGAAPEE

-107 EAGTEQKDGEIT
+107 KAGTEQKDGEIT

-137 GKMPPKEKVEEKMD
+137 DKMPPKEKVEEKMD

-190 AVSGKIRSAGA
+190 AVSGKIRSASA

-213 ERVDELRDILYIKR
+213 ERVDELRDILYIKK

-241 VTSADGATQSAETG
+241 GTSADGTTQSAETG

-260 GAATEGGRP
+260 GAAPEGGQP

-314 LLKEGASSVSA
+314 LLKEGSSSVSA
-325 AAERIREN
+325 AAERICEN

-363 FQNKKQDEQS
+363 FQNKKQDGQS

-391 SPAKDGTAAP
+391 SPAKEETATL

-416 ITEPPSNNVSS
+416 ITEQPSNNVSS
-427 DKAQEQTAPEPIAE
+427 GKAQDQTAPEPIAE

-450 SAQPDEEAVS
+450 SAQP
-460 TQNAAETVAE
+460 
-470 TALSESAQPE
+470 
-480 EKAASTQNSAET
+480 EK
-492 VAETAPSESV
+492 
-502 QPEEEAVS
+502 
-510 TQDAAETVA
+510 
-519 EAAPSESAQPEEEA
+519 EAAP
-533 APTQDAAETVAEAA
+533 
-547 PAESA
+547 
-552 QPEEKNVSTQD
+552 TQD

-575 SVQPEEEAVSTQ
+575 SVQPEEEAAPTQ

-596 APSESAQP
+596 APSESAKP
-604 EEEAAPTQD
+604 EEEA
-613 AAETVAE
+613 
-620 AAPAESAQPE
+620 
-630 EKNVSTQD
+630 
-638 AAETVAEAAPSESVQ
+638 
-653 PEEEAVSTQDA
+653 
-664 AETVAEAAPSESA
+664 
-677 QPDEEAVSTQNAA
+677 
-690 ETVAETARS
+690 
-699 ESAQP
+699 
-704 EEETAGGHQ
+704 AGGHQ

-718 PEEKLESSD
+718 PEEKPESSD

-761 AGKAGSI
+761 AGQAGSI

-781 DREAVAGA
+781 DREAIAGA
-789 MKGAVRDARKK
+789 MKGAVRDAREK

-847 IRKSAAAAGNRIRN
+847 IRKSAEAAGNRIRN
-861 AADRAEEDIREAA
+861 AAGRAEEDIREAA

-902 RKPADPYQSGNRGVQ
+902 RKPADPYQSGNRGIQ

-952 ALPALEELL
+952 ALPALEGLL

-1040 RKTAAVLRSARWLGL
+1040 GKTAAVLRSARWLGL

>member
-40 KGIHKENAGAADAEA
+40 KGIHKENAGAADADA

-78 RKPGEPERPAS
+78 RKPGEPESPAS

-137 GKMPPKEKVEEKMD
+137 DKMPPKEKVEEKMD

-236 VPGTS
+236 VPGTPG
-241 VTSADGATQSAETG
+241 TSADRTTQSAETG

-260 GAATEGGRP
+260 GAAPEGGQP

-416 ITEPPSNNVSS
+416 ITEQPSNNVSS
-427 DKAQEQTAPEPIAE
+427 GKAQDQTAPEPIAE
-441 SVSEVTPAE
+441 PVSEVTPAE
-450 SAQPDEEAVS
+450 SVQPEEEAVS
-460 TQNAAETVAE
+460 TQGTAETAAETV
-470 TALSESAQPE
+470 LSESAQPE

-492 VAETAPSESV
+492 VAEAVPSESAQPEEEAV
-502 QPEEEAVS
+502 STQNAAETVAETARSESAQPEEEAVS

-519 EAAPSESAQPEEEA
+519 ETAR
-533 APTQDAAETVAEAA
+533 
-547 PAESA
+547 
-552 QPEEKNVSTQD
+552 
-563 AAETVAEAAPSE
+563 
-575 SVQPEEEAVSTQ
+575 
-587 DAAETVAEA
+587 
-596 APSESAQP
+596 
-604 EEEAAPTQD
+604 
-613 AAETVAE
+613 
-620 AAPAESAQPE
+620 
-630 EKNVSTQD
+630 
-638 AAETVAEAAPSESVQ
+638 SESVQ

-677 QPDEEAVSTQNAA
+677 QPDEE
-690 ETVAETARS
+690 
-699 ESAQP
+699 
-704 EEETAGGHQ
+704 TAGGNQ

-718 PEEKLESSD
+718 PEEKPESSD

-789 MKGAVRDARKK
+789 MKGAVRDAREKF
-800 LSSAAEGL
+800 SSAAEGL

-1040 RKTAAVLRSARWLGL
+1040 GKTAAVLRSARWLGL

>member
-40 KGIHKENAGAADAEA
+40 KGIHKENAGAADADA

-78 RKPGEPERPAS
+78 RKPGEPESPAS

-137 GKMPPKEKVEEKMD
+137 DKMPPKEKVEEKMD

-236 VPGTS
+236 VPGTPG
-241 VTSADGATQSAETG
+241 TSADRTTQSAETG

-260 GAATEGGRP
+260 GAAPEGGQP

-416 ITEPPSNNVSS
+416 ITEQPSNNVSS
-427 DKAQEQTAPEPIAE
+427 GKAQDQTAPEPIAE
-441 SVSEVTPAE
+441 PVSEVTPAE
-450 SAQPDEEAVS
+450 SVQPEEEAVS
-460 TQNAAETVAE
+460 TQGTAETAAETV
-470 TALSESAQPE
+470 LSESAQPE

-492 VAETAPSESV
+492 VAEAVPSESAQPEEEAV
-502 QPEEEAVS
+502 STQNAAETVAETARSESAQPEEEAVS

-519 EAAPSESAQPEEEA
+519 EAVPSESAQPEEEA

-552 QPEEKNVSTQD
+552 QPEEKTVSTQD
-563 AAETVAEAAPSE
+563 AAETVAETAR
-575 SVQPEEEAVSTQ
+575 
-587 DAAETVAEA
+587 
-596 APSESAQP
+596 SESA
-604 EEEAAPTQD
+604 
-613 AAETVAE
+613 
-620 AAPAESAQPE
+620 
-630 EKNVSTQD
+630 
-638 AAETVAEAAPSESVQ
+638 Q

-677 QPDEEAVSTQNAA
+677 QPDEETS
-690 ETVAETARS
+690 
-699 ESAQP
+699 
-704 EEETAGGHQ
+704 GGNQ

-718 PEEKLESSD
+718 PEEKPESSD

-789 MKGAVRDARKK
+789 MKGAVRDAREK

-1040 RKTAAVLRSARWLGL
+1040 GKTAAVLRSARWLGL

>member
-1 MGISFREKLSSASKK
+1 MEK
-16 LREAAGDVRGKAAPL
+16 
-31 REKLTSLHV
+31 
-40 KGIHKENAGAADAEA
+40 
-55 EQGTAGTKST
+55 
-65 SGRFH
+65 
-70 MPHFPFTG
+70 
-78 RKPGEPERPAS
+78 
-89 AQSAAPGAAPEE
+89 GAAPE
-101 KTATQP
+101 
-107 EAGTEQKDGEIT
+107 
-119 GRMKWVANPL
+119 
-129 KSGWDALS
+129 
-137 GKMPPKEKVEEKMD
+137 
-151 RAGSFLK
+151 
-158 KQAGILAA
+158 
-166 NLPRRED
+166 
-173 FSEAFSRA
+173 
-181 GEKAREGFR
+181 
-190 AVSGKIRSAGA
+190 
-201 KNGEEQSGPSLR
+201 
-213 ERVDELRDILYIKR
+213 
-227 KKSRPEEKD
+227 
-236 VPGTS
+236 
-241 VTSADGATQSAETG
+241 
-255 RNVEK
+255 
-260 GAATEGGRP
+260 GGQP

-314 LLKEGASSVSA
+314 LLKEGSSSVSA
-325 AAERIREN
+325 AAERICEN

-363 FQNKKQDEQS
+363 FQNKKQDGQS

-391 SPAKDGTAAP
+391 SPAKEETATL

-416 ITEPPSNNVSS
+416 ITEQPSNNVSS
-427 DKAQEQTAPEPIAE
+427 GKAQDQTAPEPIAE

-450 SAQPDEEAVS
+450 SAQP
-460 TQNAAETVAE
+460 
-470 TALSESAQPE
+470 
-480 EKAASTQNSAET
+480 EK
-492 VAETAPSESV
+492 
-502 QPEEEAVS
+502 
-510 TQDAAETVA
+510 
-519 EAAPSESAQPEEEA
+519 EAAP
-533 APTQDAAETVAEAA
+533 
-547 PAESA
+547 
-552 QPEEKNVSTQD
+552 TQD

-575 SVQPEEEAVSTQ
+575 SVQPEEEAAPTQ

-596 APSESAQP
+596 APSESA
-604 EEEAAPTQD
+604 
-613 AAETVAE
+613 
-620 AAPAESAQPE
+620 
-630 EKNVSTQD
+630 K
-638 AAETVAEAAPSESVQ
+638 
-653 PEEEAVSTQDA
+653 PEEEAVSTQDTAETA
-664 AETVAEAAPSESA
+664 AETVLSESAQSEEKAAPTQNATETAAKAAPSESA
-677 QPDEEAVSTQNAA
+677 QPEEEA
-690 ETVAETARS
+690 
-699 ESAQP
+699 
-704 EEETAGGHQ
+704 AGGHQ

-718 PEEKLESSD
+718 PEEKPESSD

-761 AGKAGSI
+761 AGQAGSI

-781 DREAVAGA
+781 DREAIAGA
-789 MKGAVRDARKK
+789 MKGAVRDAREK

-847 IRKSAAAAGNRIRN
+847 IRKSAEAAENRIRN
-861 AADRAEEDIREAA
+861 AAGRAEEDIREAA

-902 RKPADPYQSGNRGVQ
+902 RKPADPYQSGNRGIQ

-952 ALPALEELL
+952 ALPALEGLL

-1040 RKTAAVLRSARWLGL
+1040 GKTAAVLRSARWLGL

>member
-1 MGISFREKLSSASKK
+1 M
-16 LREAAGDVRGKAAPL
+16 RGKAAPL

-40 KGIHKENAGAADAEA
+40 KGIHKENAGAADADA

-70 MPHFPFTG
+70 MPHFLFTG
-78 RKPGEPERPAS
+78 RKPGEPESPAS

-137 GKMPPKEKVEEKMD
+137 DKMPPKEKVEEKMD

-236 VPGTS
+236 VPGTPG
-241 VTSADGATQSAETG
+241 TSADRTTQSAETG

-260 GAATEGGRP
+260 GAAPEGGQP

-416 ITEPPSNNVSS
+416 ITEQPSNNVSS
-427 DKAQEQTAPEPIAE
+427 GKAQDQTAPEPIAE
-441 SVSEVTPAE
+441 PVSEVTPAE
-450 SAQPDEEAVS
+450 SVQPEEEAVS
-460 TQNAAETVAE
+460 TQGTAETAAETV
-470 TALSESAQPE
+470 LSESAQPE

-492 VAETAPSESV
+492 VAEAVPSESA

-510 TQDAAETVA
+510 TQNAAETVAETARSESAQPEEEAVPTQDAAETVA
-519 EAAPSESAQPEEEA
+519 EAVPSESAQPEEEA

-552 QPEEKNVSTQD
+552 QPEEKTVSTQD
-563 AAETVAEAAPSE
+563 
-575 SVQPEEEAVSTQ
+575 
-587 DAAETVAEA
+587 
-596 APSESAQP
+596 
-604 EEEAAPTQD
+604 
-613 AAETVAE
+613 
-620 AAPAESAQPE
+620 
-630 EKNVSTQD
+630 
-638 AAETVAEAAPSESVQ
+638 
-653 PEEEAVSTQDA
+653 
-664 AETVAEAAPSESA
+664 
-677 QPDEEAVSTQNAA
+677 AA

-699 ESAQP
+699 ESVQP
-704 EEETAGGHQ
+704 EEK
-713 AAETA
+713 
-718 PEEKLESSD
+718 PESSD

-789 MKGAVRDARKK
+789 MKGAVRDAREK

-1040 RKTAAVLRSARWLGL
+1040 GKTAAVLRSARWLGL